1 MIKFSNMGSPVDDV
15 ALCKKLMED
24 VSVMLVPGSRCF
36 GDGKDFKGYVR
47 LGFCC
52 ETNVLEEG
60 LEKTRIFMKKAYR
73 SVPLAHEGV

>member
-36 GDGKDFKGYVR
+36 GDGKDFMGYVR

-52 ETNVLEEG
+52 ETKVLEEG
-60 LEKTRIFMKKAYR
+60 LEKTRLFMKKAYR
-73 SVPLAHEGV
+73 TVPLAH